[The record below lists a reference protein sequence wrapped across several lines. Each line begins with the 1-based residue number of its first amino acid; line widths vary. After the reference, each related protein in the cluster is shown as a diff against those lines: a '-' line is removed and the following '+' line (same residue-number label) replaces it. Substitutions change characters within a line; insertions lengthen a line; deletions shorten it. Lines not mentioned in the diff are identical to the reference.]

1 MRNIVIIIYDGCW
14 AMSVFSVSDFFRI
27 VAILEAM
34 LAQES
39 SFIITMASANGLA
52 IKSSSNFTIQPDCA
66 LTDITSA
73 DLIVIP
79 PMEGPQLNNTS
90 DTQPDISNWLISHI
104 KNKTPILSLT
114 TGADI
119 LAATQLLDS
128 KLLCSHWAFINLLK
142 RKYPRSKF
150 TAHESFLFDEHIYS
164 TGSLDGT
171 LDALLSYLAQEKGD
185 KFAQVC
191 ASHLLVTQPSKMT
204 PLLFKHRNHTDNAI
218 LAVQDWLESNY
229 QTDLNIEVLANKFGF
244 SGRNLKRRFV
254 LATKLPPNKYLQK
267 VRVDKA
273 KKLLIST
280 TLNIKEIAYQVG
292 YENDSFFNR
301 VFKESTGMTL
311 GQWRKSTQDI

>member
-1 MRNIVIIIYDGCW
+1 MKNIVIVIYDSCW

-27 VAILEAM
+27 VTILEEA
-34 LAQES
+34 LAKEPR
-39 SFIITMASANGLA
+39 FTITMASVDGKVIN
-52 IKSSSNFTIQPDCA
+52 SSSNFAIQPDCA
-66 LTDITSA
+66 LADISSA

-79 PMEGPQLNNTS
+79 PMEGSQLNNTNDS
-90 DTQPDISNWLISHI
+90 QPEISQWLISHI
-104 KNKTPILSLT
+104 NNKTPILSLT
-114 TGADI
+114 TAADI

-142 RKYPRSKF
+142 RKHPTSRF
-150 TAHESFLFDEHIYS
+150 TSHESFLFDEHVYS

-171 LDALLSYLAQEKGD
+171 LDALLSYLAQESGD

-191 ASHLLVTQPSKMT
+191 ASHLLATQPSKMT

-218 LAVQDWLESNY
+218 LTVQDWLESNY
-229 QTDLNIEVLANKFGF
+229 QTDINIEALARKFGF
-244 SGRNLKRRFV
+244 SERNLKRRFV

-280 TLNIKEIAYQVG
+280 TLNIKEVAYQVG

-301 VFKESTGMTL
+301 VFKESTGITL
-311 GQWRKSTQDI
+311 GQWRKSTQEI